1 MGKSRR
7 VKTKRLADEI
17 LKKYPN
23 KFTTD
28 FEENKKFVEEVV
40 IISTKTLRNKLAGYI
55 TGFCNRLEG
64 EVAQSEVE
72 T

>member
-1 MGKSRR
+1 M
-7 VKTKRLADEI
+7 KTKRLADEI
-17 LKKYPN
+17 LKKYPK

-28 FEENKKFVEEVV
+28 FEENKNLVEEVV
-40 IISTKTLRNKLAGYI
+40 IISSKTIRNKLAGYI

-64 EVAQSEVE
+64 EVELPEVE

>member
-7 VKTKRLADEI
+7 VKTKRLAEE
-17 LKKYPN
+17 LLRQYPT

-28 FEENKKFVEEVV
+28 FDENKPLVEEVT
-40 IISTKTLRNKLAGYI
+40 IISSKTLRNQIAGYV
-55 TGFCNRLEG
+55 TSARLQIEA
-64 EVAQSEVE
+64 EEAPADVE

>member
-1 MGKSRR
+1 

-28 FEENKKFVEEVV
+28 FEENKNLVEEVV
-40 IISTKTLRNKLAGYI
+40 IISSKTIRNKLAGYI
-55 TGFCNRLEG
+55 TGFRNRLEG
-64 EVAQSEVE
+64 EVTQSEVE

>member
-28 FEENKKFVEEVV
+28 FDENKKLVEEVV
-40 IISTKTLRNKLAGYI
+40 IISSKTLRNKLAGYI

>member
-7 VKTKRLADEI
+7 VKTKRLAEEI

-28 FEENKKFVEEVV
+28 FDENKKLVEEVV
-40 IISTKTLRNKLAGYI
+40 IISSKNLRNKLAGYI

-64 EVAQSEVE
+64 EVAESEVE

>member
-1 MGKSRR
+1 LGKSRR
-7 VKTKRLADEI
+7 VKTKRLAEEI

-28 FEENKKFVEEVV
+28 FDENKNLVEEVV
-40 IISTKTLRNKLAGYI
+40 IISSKTLRNKLAGYI
-55 TGFCNRLEG
+55 TGFRNRLEG

>member
-7 VKTKRLADEI
+7 VKTKRLAEEI

-28 FEENKKFVEEVV
+28 FDENKKLVEEVV
-40 IISTKTLRNKLAGYI
+40 IISSKTLRNKLAGYI

>member
-7 VKTKRLADEI
+7 VKTKRLGEE
-17 LKKYPN
+17 LLRQYPT

-28 FEENKKFVEEVV
+28 FEENKNLVEEFT
-40 IISTKTLRNKLAGYI
+40 IISSKTLRNQIAGYV
-55 TGFCNRLEG
+55 TSARLQIEA
-64 EVAQSEVE
+64 EEAPVDVE

>member
-7 VKTKRLADEI
+7 VKTKRLAEEV

-23 KFTTD
+23 RFTTD
-28 FEENKKFVEEVV
+28 FEENKKLVEEVV
-40 IISTKTLRNKLAGYI
+40 ISTKTLRNKLAGYI
-55 TGFCNRLEG
+55 TGYCNTLEG
-64 EVAQSEVE
+64 DVVEFEVE

>member
-23 KFTTD
+23 RFTTD
-28 FEENKKFVEEVV
+28 FDENKKLLEEVT
-40 IISTKTLRNKLAGYI
+40 IISSKTLRNKLAGYI
-55 TGFCNRLEG
+55 TGFRIRIEG
-64 EVAQSEVE
+64 EVTQPEVE

>member
-7 VKTKRLADEI
+7 VKTKRLAEEV

-23 KFTTD
+23 RFTTD
-28 FEENKKFVEEVV
+28 FEENKKLVEEVV
-40 IISTKTLRNKLAGYI
+40 ISTKTLRNKLAEYI
-55 TGFCNRLEG
+55 TGYCNTLEG
-64 EVAQSEVE
+64 DVVESEVE

>member
-1 MGKSRR
+1 M
-7 VKTKRLADEI
+7 KTKRLAEEI

-28 FEENKKFVEEVV
+28 FDENKKLVEEVV
-40 IISTKTLRNKLAGYI
+40 IISSKTLRNKLAGYI

-64 EVAQSEVE
+64 EVAESEVE

>member
-7 VKTKRLADEI
+7 VKTKRLAEEI

-28 FEENKKFVEEVV
+28 FDENKKLVEEVV
-40 IISTKTLRNKLAGYI
+40 IITTKTLRNKLAGYI
-55 TGFCNRLEG
+55 TGYCNRLEG
-64 EVAQSEVE
+64 EVVESEVE

>member
-1 MGKSRR
+1 M
-7 VKTKRLADEI
+7 KTKRLAEEI

-28 FEENKKFVEEVV
+28 FDENKKLVEEVV
-40 IISTKTLRNKLAGYI
+40 IITTKTLRNKLAGYI
-55 TGFCNRLEG
+55 TGYCNRLEG
-64 EVAQSEVE
+64 EVVESEVE

>member
-28 FEENKKFVEEVV
+28 FDENKNLVEEVV
-40 IISTKTLRNKLAGYI
+40 IISSKTLRNKLAGYI
-55 TGFCNRLEG
+55 TGYCNRLEG
-64 EVAQSEVE
+64 EVEQAEVE

>member
-28 FEENKKFVEEVV
+28 FEENKNLVEEVV
-40 IISTKTLRNKLAGYI
+40 FISSKTLRNKVAGYI
-55 TGFCNRLEG
+55 TGYHHRLEG
-64 EVAQSEVE
+64 EVEQPEVE